1 MKIVLIALLLPFSA
15 AFADTTSSDQHPSAM
30 EQQASPS
37 NPVKQDEERTEAHSQ
52 PDVPKTSADAQ
63 PPSGDASQGA
73 SSPASDSSSVKG
85 FDQPKRPD
93 ANRANNANY
102 YQSGAFNEIH
112 PEEAYPNN
120 LPRLT
125 SNGDDSELIA
135 QVQRRL
141 HAYGFDAGP
150 VNGDFGSKTQ
160 AALAQ
165 FQLSQTL
172 PVSGSLD
179 SPTLNALGVVAGLAP
194 SASTGSSAPSSS
206 ESSSAVS
213 PPSRPSP

>member
-1 MKIVLIALLLPFSA
+1 MKMLLIALLVPFSA
-15 AFADTTSSDQHPSAM
+15 AFADTRSSDQHPRAM

-52 PDVPKTSADAQ
+52 PDVPKTGADAQ
-63 PPSGDASQGA
+63 PPSDNASQGA
-73 SSPASDSSSVKG
+73 STPAAGSSGFKG
-85 FDQPKRPD
+85 FDQPKRTD
-93 ANRANNANY
+93 SNRANNANY

-125 SNGDDSELIA
+125 SNGEDSELIA

-141 HAYGFDAGP
+141 HAHGFDAGP

-194 SASTGSSAPSSS
+194 GSASTGSS
-206 ESSSAVS
+206 SASASDVS
-213 PPSRPSP
+213 PPSRQSP